1 MATNKTRYPVFDELE
16 REAAER
22 LLVFAKAQDNP
33 DLCAKSNHFDWKY
46 IDHLNLN
53 RVHVC
58 IICNTVVGTG

>member
-1 MATNKTRYPVFDELE
+1 
-16 REAAER
+16 
-22 LLVFAKAQDNP
+22 
-33 DLCAKSNHFDWKY
+33 LCAKSNHFDWKY